1 MGLGSFY
8 RNHCA
13 CFSGVLWAFLS
24 SASFA
29 GCDDLVK
36 RASADLPARLDMG
49 YVINHR
55 YQMEEKGEDG
65 DDKFTFFS
73 AIPLPHGPGEALE
86 DYSLKGFKDPIP
98 RRFVVG
104 DSSSKLSASRFKWR
118 M

>member
-1 MGLGSFY
+1 
-8 RNHCA
+8 
-13 CFSGVLWAFLS
+13 
-24 SASFA
+24 
-29 GCDDLVK
+29 
-36 RASADLPARLDMG
+36 MG